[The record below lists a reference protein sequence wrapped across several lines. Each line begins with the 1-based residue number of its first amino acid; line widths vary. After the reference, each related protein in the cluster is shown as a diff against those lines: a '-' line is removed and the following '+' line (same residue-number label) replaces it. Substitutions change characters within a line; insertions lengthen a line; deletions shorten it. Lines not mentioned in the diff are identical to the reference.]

1 MSSKFVVCVCLFVDG
16 GDCFHG
22 ARIYKIT
29 AWMAPIPSQISI
41 FGVFSSHRYPI
52 HPILVYD
59 ATYIHSKFESNI
71 QVFHSLQKL
80 RHNSRRKS
88 ELEKTANE
96 NGHQG
101 DMNQKRRKK
110 KAPEPPRFVRIPLGS
125 PKKSKESSPG
135 KNMSLEGAT
144 TVLKVGTENEYEGTP
159 RRPLQHSRPPQ
170 PAPRMSKLPQTL
182 PSEEEDESEEE
193 DDEDEEDDDE
203 EEEEDG
209 DEEEDLEEVKNRVQ
223 NQYYNKQ
230 TLTLVEGKQDICQER
245 VDKVEDENEEF
256 SEESTLH
263 ERCND
268 DTKEP
273 KSESEWDSE
282 EEAMEAEIENIEMN
296 EEDNEEENEEREVEE
311 EIRLRK
317 PTPGSKIA
325 DLTNI
330 IEAQLHS
337 RAAR

>member
-1 MSSKFVVCVCLFVDG
+1 
-16 GDCFHG
+16 
-22 ARIYKIT
+22 
-29 AWMAPIPSQISI
+29 
-41 FGVFSSHRYPI
+41 
-52 HPILVYD
+52 
-59 ATYIHSKFESNI
+59 
-71 QVFHSLQKL
+71 
-80 RHNSRRKS
+80 
-88 ELEKTANE
+88 
-96 NGHQG
+96 
-101 DMNQKRRKK
+101 MNQKRRKK

-125 PKKSKESSPG
+125 PKKSKEC
-135 KNMSLEGAT
+135 SLGANTNFEGPSVAS
-144 TVLKVGTENEYEGTP
+144 KVGAENEYEGTP
-159 RRPLQHSRPPQ
+159 RRPVHILRPPQ
-170 PAPRMSKLPQTL
+170 PAPRRSKLPQPL

-193 DDEDEEDDDE
+193 DDEDEDEDEDE
-203 EEEEDG
+203 EG

-230 TLTLVEGKQDICQER
+230 TLTLVEGRQENGQER
-245 VDKVEDENEEF
+245 IEMGQVEDQNEEF

-263 ERCND
+263 ERYNNG
-268 DTKEP
+268 TKEP

-296 EEDNEEENEEREVEE
+296 EDNNDEIKEVEE

-337 RAAR
+337 RAARYILTSCCSGLQLVSCQQLIANIFVANSILCNAGQLVESTPCKQLKMQSKR